1 MASMQELLAAMSN
14 IQPDAQA
21 ALPVLPNNGNPAGA
35 YNMPASAGAAAPAVV
50 RPPIAPKDFSWL
62 QSSQY
67 MRNVQDMLN
76 QRRTAGATQ
85 QPMQAQQA
93 GQMQAPYAQAGM
105 VQQSTAGQLPAIPA
119 RQEREDRPSV
129 LPQRRNEYVP

>member
-1 MASMQELLAAMSN
+1 MATTQELLAAMSN

-21 ALPVLPNNGNPAGA
+21 GLPVLPNNGNPAGA
-35 YNMPASAGAAAPAVV
+35 YNMPASAGAVAPAVV

-85 QPMQAQQA
+85 QQA
-93 GQMQAPYAQAGM
+93 GQVPYAQAET

-119 RQEREDRPSV
+119 RQEREDRPYV
-129 LPQRRNEYVP
+129 LPQRRNEYMP

>member
-1 MASMQELLAAMSN
+1 MATTQELLAAMNN

-21 ALPVLPNNGNPAGA
+21 GLPVLPNNGNPAGA
-35 YNMPASAGAAAPAVV
+35 YNMPPSAGMAAPAVV
-50 RPPIAPKDFSWL
+50 RPHIAPKDFSWL

-85 QPMQAQQA
+85 QPAAVPQA
-93 GQMQAPYAQAGM
+93 GTI
-105 VQQSTAGQLPAIPA
+105 QQSTAGQLPAIPA
-119 RQEREDRPSV
+119 RQEREDRPYV
-129 LPQRRNEYVP
+129 LPQRRNEYMP